1 MDFQLDNAVM
11 IITGGAGGIG
21 AATAKLAAEAGCRVV
36 IADINQEAGE
46 ATVASLKDNGGE
58 ATFVECDLT
67 NAESIEAMVARTVE
81 TYGGVDVVF
90 NNAGVADA
98 MLTDQLAIDELPID
112 VWDKIIDIN
121 VKATFLVTRAAYSHL
136 KKSDRAS
143 VINVASVG
151 SFAAFPGNIAYGAS
165 KGAVA
170 QMTRNLALELAND
183 SIRVNAISPA
193 TTETKMTRDYLESQ
207 GDPDLATKKMASTHL
222 AGRLGQPQ
230 DIANVTMFLASP
242 ISSFV
247 NGVNWLV
254 DGGQL
259 AWRGQRDV

>member
-1 MDFQLDNAVM
+1 MDYQLNGAVM

-21 AATAKLAAEAGCRVV
+21 AATAELATKAGCRVV
-36 IADINQEAGE
+36 IADINREAAE
-46 ATVASLKDNGGE
+46 ATVAALKENGGE
-58 ATFVECDLT
+58 ALFVECDLT
-67 NAESIEAMVARTVE
+67 KADSIEAMVAQTVD

-98 MLTDQLAIDELPID
+98 MLTDRLSIDELPLD

-121 VKATFLVTRAAYSHL
+121 VKATFLVTRAAYPHL
-136 KKSDRAS
+136 KKSDRAA
-143 VINVASVG
+143 VINVGSVG
-151 SFAAFPGNIAYGAS
+151 SFSAFPGNIAYGAS

-170 QMTRNLALELAND
+170 QLTRNLALELSDD
-183 SIRVNAISPA
+183 SIRVNAVCPA

-207 GDPDLATKKMASTHL
+207 GDPVLANKKMASTHL
-222 AGRLGQPQ
+222 VGRLGQPQ

-242 ISSFV
+242 LSSFV
-247 NGVNWLV
+247 NGASWLA

-259 AWRGQRDV
+259 AWRGQKDV